1 MSTIELKEIYTTYSL
16 RDINLTIGSGE
27 LLVLLGPT
35 GAGKTT
41 LLNVIAGLEDYRGSV
56 LFNGRAVDGL
66 APGERKV
73 GYLFQD
79 LNLFPHLNVFSNIAF
94 GLKMQGLS
102 KRQIQDKVEEMLEL
116 FKIESLRDRFP
127 NSLSGGEKQRVALA
141 RALINSPHILLLD
154 EPMSSLDYRTSKYLR
169 IELRALQKKLGITTI
184 YVTHNL
190 YEAEELADRIA
201 VISKGR
207 LEQIGSPEDVF
218 FHPRSTISSFIGA
231 PNILH
236 CEDCQLLNPSLM
248 EVECGGISLIIPNE
262 GRPVKKLAILPE
274 DIYLS
279 ATKPPGPDINRIK
292 GTLIKYEEAAHTVCC
307 TVQAGKN
314 YLKAELPR
322 EIFKTMGLNIG
333 AAVWLILNLRKL
345 KVVAGES
352 YSNAAPF
359 SILKTEVKEGK
370 YEKNS
375 SGKCGRHGFGA

>member
-1 MSTIELKEIYTTYSL
+1 MSTIELKEVFTLYSL
-16 RDINLTIGSGE
+16 RNINITIGNGE

-41 LLNVIAGLEDYRGSV
+41 MLNVIAGLEDYRGSV
-56 LFNGRAVDGL
+56 LFDDRAVDGL
-66 APGERKV
+66 SPGKRKV

-94 GLKMQGLS
+94 GLKMQRMS
-102 KRQIQDKVEEMLEL
+102 KMQIQDKVEKMLEL
-116 FKIESLRDRFP
+116 LKIESFRNRFP

-169 IELRALQKKLGITTI
+169 TELRALQKKLGITTV

-201 VISKGR
+201 VIDKGR

-218 FHPRSTISSFIGA
+218 FHPRATISSFIGA

-236 CEDCQLLNPSLM
+236 CERCRLLNLSLL
-248 EVECGGISLIIPNE
+248 EVECGGISLIILNE
-262 GRPVKKLAILPE
+262 GRQVKKLAILPE

-279 ATKPPGPDINRIK
+279 AAKPPGPDINRVK

-307 TVQAGKN
+307 TVLVGKN
-314 YLKAELPR
+314 YLRAELPR
-322 EIFKTMGLNIG
+322 NIFKTMGLDIG
-333 AAVWLILNLRKL
+333 VEVWLILNLRKL
-345 KVVAGES
+345 KVAAGDS
-352 YSNAAPF
+352 YSGAAF
-359 SILKTEVKEGK
+359 AG
-370 YEKNS
+370 
-375 SGKCGRHGFGA
+375 GGA